1 MPFSPITDLMN
12 WRLKSRREGIERM
25 ASMPFDMQKK
35 VFRELMTALSHTAYG
50 QSFGVTGNITYADY
64 CAQVPLVNYE
74 SLLPWVERTMK
85 GEQGLLWPGDIKW
98 FAKSS
103 GTTGTKSK
111 FIPMSRESL
120 EECHIAAGV
129 DLVAV
134 YFSQVQSS
142 RLLDGLSLKLGGS
155 SRLNNLKDGSYYGDL
170 SAIMMQNLP
179 FWANWRST
187 PPLDIAL
194 MDEWEAKLEKMAQHV
209 VKEDVTSLFGV
220 PSWMLVL
227 MQRVLEITGAER
239 LDEVWPH
246 LELFVHGGVSYA
258 PYKDPFAD
266 ILPQSGINLMETYNA
281 SEGFF
286 AMQDQLGEEGMLL
299 MLNQGIFY
307 EFIPMKEFKGRH
319 STCIPLE
326 EVKLGVTYALVIS
339 TNGGLWRYI
348 LGDSIRFVSLAPYRL
363 VLVGRT
369 RLFINTFGEE
379 LMIDNAE
386 QAMAIACKATGA
398 RLVDYSAAPVFM
410 SQSDQGAHQWLIE
423 FRQAPS
429 NLDSFKL
436 SLDQALKSLNSDYEA
451 KRYKDMVLKA
461 PVITVA
467 RAGCFHDWLKSKG
480 KLGGQNKVPR
490 LSQNRD
496 LMDALLAFA

>member
-1 MPFSPITDLMN
+1 M
-12 WRLKSRREGIERM
+12 
-25 ASMPFDMQKK
+25 
-35 VFRELMTALSHTAYG
+35 
-50 QSFGVTGNITYADY
+50 
-64 CAQVPLVNYE
+64 
-74 SLLPWVERTMK
+74 
-85 GEQGLLWPGDIKW
+85 
-98 FAKSS
+98 
-103 GTTGTKSK
+103 
-111 FIPMSRESL
+111 
-120 EECHIAAGV
+120 
-129 DLVAV
+129 
-134 YFSQVQSS
+134 
-142 RLLDGLSLKLGGS
+142 
-155 SRLNNLKDGSYYGDL
+155 
-170 SAIMMQNLP
+170 
-179 FWANWRST
+179 
-187 PPLDIAL
+187 DIAL

-209 VKEDVTSLFGV
+209 ARENVTSLFGV

-227 MQRVLEITGAER
+227 MKRVLEISGAER
-239 LDEVWPH
+239 LDEVWPN
-246 LELFVHGGVSYA
+246 LELFAHGGVSFA
-258 PYKDPFAD
+258 PYKEPFAD
-266 ILPQSGINLMETYNA
+266 ILPQSGMHLMETYNA

-299 MLNQGIFY
+299 LLNQGIFY
-307 EFIPMKEFKGRH
+307 EFIPMKEFNGRH

-326 EVKLGVTYALVIS
+326 GVKLGVTYALVIS
-339 TNGGLWRYI
+339 TNGELWRYI

-363 VLVGRT
+363 VVVGRT

-386 QAMAIACKATGA
+386 RAMATACEATNA

-423 FRQAPS
+423 FSQAP
-429 NLDSFKL
+429 NDLEAFRL
-436 SLDQALKSLNSDYEA
+436 ALDQALKTLNSDYEA

-467 RAGCFHDWLKSKG
+467 RSGCFHDWLKSKG